1 MTKEQF
7 TFINDGNG
15 IEGIIS
21 KGHIDKEES
30 AKPKVLIQK
39 KNSELVWDPVF
50 ECFVPKKDD
59 NTLEKG
65 TVSIQ
70 QKHVK

>member
-1 MTKEQF
+1 MKKEQF
-7 TFINDGNG
+7 TFINVGNG

-30 AKPKVLIQK
+30 SKPKVLIQK

-65 TVSIQ
+65 TVSIKT
-70 QKHVK
+70 KHVK